1 MGLAVPVE
9 VSHNKVVA
17 VPGIGRSA
25 STNRV
30 MAVRYAWTP
39 TSAACACAML
49 SRSRLGGPAILDTGL
64 MLMSTRER
72 ASATAL
78 SRP

>member
-1 MGLAVPVE
+1 MGLALPVE
-9 VSHNKVVA
+9 VSHNKVVL
-17 VPGIGRSA
+17 VPGMERSA

-39 TSAACACAML
+39 TSAACACAIL
-49 SRSRLGGPAILDTGL
+49 SRSRLGESAALSTGL
-64 MLMSTRER
+64 MLTSTRER

-78 SRP
+78 S